1 MQVSRTPLIIRAVR
15 TDTLR
20 SWIFSKPSIVTNH
33 GGPPEVVVDGVT
45 GYIVDPLD
53 HQFIGSKM
61 NALLDDDTLRH
72 DMGKRAREN
81 IVQKFTL
88 ERSTNRL
95 LEEVES

>member
-1 MQVSRTPLIIRAVR
+1 
-15 TDTLR
+15 
-20 SWIFSKPSIVTNH
+20 VTNH

-61 NALLDDDTLRH
+61 NTLLDNDTLRH
-72 DMGKRAREN
+72 DMGRRAREN

-88 ERSTNRL
+88 ERSTTRL
-95 LEEVES
+95 LEELES

>member
-1 MQVSRTPLIIRAVR
+1 
-15 TDTLR
+15 
-20 SWIFSKPSIVTNH
+20 
-33 GGPPEVVVDGVT
+33 
-45 GYIVDPLD
+45 
-53 HQFIGSKM
+53 M